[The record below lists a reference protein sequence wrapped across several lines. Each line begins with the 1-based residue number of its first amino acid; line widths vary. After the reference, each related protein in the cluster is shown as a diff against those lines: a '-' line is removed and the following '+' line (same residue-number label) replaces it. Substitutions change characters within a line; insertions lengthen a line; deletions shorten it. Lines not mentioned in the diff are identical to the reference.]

1 MWLLRHYII
10 MSITSV
16 SPIDGRYESITSS
29 LSPYFSEFALIRNR
43 VRVEIE
49 YFIALSENTIF
60 GIVINDGEKELL
72 LGLVRNFS
80 ELDAVSIKEIEKTTN
95 HDVKAI
101 EYWIKDKIKGSDLEK
116 YAEFVHFALTSEDV
130 NNISFTLCYR
140 EGVVN
145 VVRPYLHKVLDRLI
159 FVSKENAGQPMLSLT
174 HGQSATPTTF
184 GKEIGVFVLR
194 LQRQIKILENI
205 KFSAKLGGATGTWSA
220 HKVAY
225 PDFDWIM
232 FAQGFV
238 NSFDLEFCPLTTQ
251 VVPAD
256 SLCESYD
263 SIKRINNILV
273 DLCQDIWFYV
283 ERGILS
289 QKKKEGEV
297 GSSAMPHKINPINFE
312 NAEGNLQFANSI
324 LVELG
329 RQLPVSRMQRD
340 LTGSTVIRNQGVPIA
355 HSIIA
360 YSNLLK
366 GLDRIDVN
374 SVKMTAE
381 LECHPEVLAE
391 AIQTYLRSVNY
402 PNAYEVLKDLTRG
415 SEITLAG
422 IREFITSLEINQTD
436 KKMLLGLTPSTYIGL
451 SKDLVEKFVKEF

>member
-1 MWLLRHYII
+1 

-16 SPIDGRYESITSS
+16 SPIDGRYESITAE

-49 YFIALSENTIF
+49 YFIALSRNSVF
-60 GIVINDGEKELL
+60 GINISSDDVDFLL
-72 LGLVRNFS
+72 NLVKNFS
-80 ELDAVSIKEIEKTTN
+80 EQDAIAIKEIEKITN
-95 HDVKAI
+95 HDVKAV
-101 EYWIKDKIKGSDLEK
+101 EYWIKDKIKGTEIEK

-130 NNISFTLCYR
+130 NNISFTLCYKN
-140 EGVVN
+140 GVAN
-145 VVRPYLHKVLDRLI
+145 VVLPYLHKVLDRLI
-159 FVSKENAGQPMLSLT
+159 ILAKYNAGQPMLSLT

-194 LQRQIKILENI
+194 LQRQIKILEDI
-205 KFSAKLGGATGTWSA
+205 KFSGKFGGATGTWSA
-220 HKVAY
+220 HKVAF
-225 PDFDWIM
+225 PDFDWIL
-232 FAQGFV
+232 FAEKFV
-238 NSFDLEFCPLTTQ
+238 SSFDLEFCPLTTQ
-251 VVPAD
+251 IVPAD

-263 SIKRINNILV
+263 CIKRINNILV
-273 DLCQDIWFYV
+273 DLCQDVWMYV
-283 ERGILS
+283 QRGILS

-324 LVELG
+324 LNELG

-374 SVKMTAE
+374 AAKMTNE
-381 LECHPEVLAE
+381 LESHPEVLAE

-402 PNAYEVLKDLTRG
+402 PNAYEVLKELTRG

-422 IREFITSLEINQTD
+422 IRDFVAGLDINVED
-436 KKMLLGLTPSTYIGL
+436 KKMLLDLTPSNYIGF
-451 SKDLVEKFVKEF
+451 SMELVEKFVK

>member
-1 MWLLRHYII
+1 

-49 YFIALSENTIF
+49 YFVALSQNAIF
-60 GIVINDGEKELL
+60 NIDIKSNDVDFL
-72 LGLVRNFS
+72 LGLFKNFS
-80 ELDAVSIKEIEKTTN
+80 EQDAIAIKEIEKSTN
-95 HDVKAI
+95 HDVKAV
-101 EYWIKDKIKGSDLEK
+101 EYWIKDKIKGTEIEK

-130 NNISFTLCYR
+130 NNISFTLCYKN
-140 EGVVN
+140 GVAN
-145 VVRPYLHKVLDRLI
+145 VVLPYLHKVLDRLTI
-159 FVSKENAGQPMLSLT
+159 LAKDNAGQPMLSLT

-194 LQRQIKILENI
+194 LQRQINILEKI
-205 KFSAKLGGATGTWSA
+205 KFSGKFGGATGTWSA
-220 HKVAY
+220 HKVAF
-225 PDFDWIM
+225 PNFDWIL
-232 FAQGFV
+232 FAEKFV
-238 NSFDLEFCPLTTQ
+238 NNFDLEFCPLTTQ
-251 VVPAD
+251 IIPAD

-263 SIKRINNILV
+263 CIKRINNILV
-273 DLCQDIWFYV
+273 DLCQDIWMYV
-283 ERGILS
+283 QRGILS

-324 LVELG
+324 FNELG

-340 LTGSTVIRNQGVPIA
+340 LTGSTIIRNQGVPIA
-355 HSIIA
+355 HSIIS

-374 SVKMTAE
+374 AAKMTNE
-381 LECHPEVLAE
+381 LESHPEVLAE
-391 AIQTYLRSVNY
+391 AIQTYLRSINY
-402 PNAYEVLKDLTRG
+402 PKAYEVLKELTRG
-415 SEITLAG
+415 SEITLVG
-422 IREFITSLEINQTD
+422 IRDFVTSLEINETD
-436 KKMLLGLTPSTYIGL
+436 KKMLLELTPSTYIGL
-451 SKDLVEKFVKEF
+451 SKELVEKFVK

>member
-1 MWLLRHYII
+1 

-49 YFIALSENTIF
+49 YFIALSRNSVF
-60 GIVINDGEKELL
+60 GIDISPDDVDFLL
-72 LGLVRNFS
+72 DLVKNFS
-80 ELDAVSIKEIEKTTN
+80 EQDAIAIKEIEKTTN
-95 HDVKAI
+95 HDVKAV
-101 EYWIKDKIKGSDLEK
+101 EYWIKDKIKGTEIEK

-130 NNISFTLCYR
+130 NNISFTLCYKN
-140 EGVVN
+140 GVAN
-145 VVRPYLHKVLDRLI
+145 VVLPYLHKVLDRLTMLTKDN
-159 FVSKENAGQPMLSLT
+159 SGQPMLSLT
-174 HGQSATPTTF
+174 HGQSATSTTF

-194 LQRQIKILENI
+194 LQRQINILEKI
-205 KFSAKLGGATGTWSA
+205 KFSGKFGGATGTWSA
-220 HKVAY
+220 HKVAFS
-225 PDFDWIM
+225 DFDWVL
-232 FAQGFV
+232 FAEKFV
-238 NSFDLEFCPLTTQ
+238 NSFDLEFCLLTTQ
-251 VVPAD
+251 IVPAD

-263 SIKRINNILV
+263 CIKRINNILV
-273 DLCQDIWFYV
+273 DLCQDIWLYV
-283 ERGILS
+283 QRGILS

-324 LVELG
+324 LNELG

-340 LTGSTVIRNQGVPIA
+340 LTGSTVIRNQGVPVA

-374 SVKMTAE
+374 AAKMTNE
-381 LECHPEVLAE
+381 LESHPEVLAE
-391 AIQTYLRSVNY
+391 AIQTYLRSINY
-402 PNAYEVLKDLTRG
+402 PNAYEILKDLTRG
-415 SEITLAG
+415 SEITLVG
-422 IREFITSLEINQTD
+422 IRDFVAGLDINVED
-436 KKMLLGLTPSTYIGL
+436 KKMLLDLTPSNYIGL
-451 SKDLVEKFVKEF
+451 SMELVERFVK

>member
-1 MWLLRHYII
+1 
-10 MSITSV
+10 MSIISV

-49 YFIALSENTIF
+49 YFVALSNNSIF
-60 GIVINDGEKELL
+60 EINISSNDVDFLFN
-72 LGLVRNFS
+72 LVKNFS
-80 ELDAVSIKEIEKTTN
+80 EQDALSIKEIEKTTN
-95 HDVKAI
+95 HDVKAV
-101 EYWIKDKIKGSDLEK
+101 EYWIKDKIKGTEIEK

-140 EGVVN
+140 EGVAN
-145 VVRPYLHKVLDRLI
+145 VVLPYLHKVLDRLI

-205 KFSAKLGGATGTWSA
+205 KFSGKFGGATGTWSA

-225 PDFDWIM
+225 PDFDWVH
-232 FAQGFV
+232 FAEKFIDDFV
-238 NSFDLEFCPLTTQ
+238 LEFCPLTTQ
-251 VVPAD
+251 IVSAD

-263 SIKRINNILV
+263 CIKRVNNVLV
-273 DLCQDIWFYV
+273 DLCQDIWVYV
-283 ERGILS
+283 QRGILS
-289 QKKKEGEV
+289 QKKKEGEI

-324 LVELG
+324 FNELS
-329 RQLPVSRMQRD
+329 RQLPISRMQRD

-374 SVKMTAE
+374 AVKMTVE
-381 LECHPEVLAE
+381 LESHPEVLAE
-391 AIQTYLRSVNY
+391 AIQTYLRSINY
-402 PNAYEVLKDLTRG
+402 PNAYEVLKELTRG
-415 SEITLAG
+415 SEITLVG
-422 IREFITSLEINQTD
+422 IRDFVSGLDINETD
-436 KKMLLGLTPSTYIGL
+436 QKILSEMTPSNYIGL
-451 SKDLVEKFVKEF
+451 SKELVEKYIK

>member
-1 MWLLRHYII
+1 

-16 SPIDGRYESITSS
+16 SPIDGRYESITAE
-29 LSPYFSEFALIRNR
+29 LSPYFSEFALIENR

-49 YFIALSENTIF
+49 YFIALSQNLNF
-60 GIVINDGEKELL
+60 GIELGIIEKELL
-72 LGLVRNFS
+72 LDLVKNFS
-80 ELDAVSIKEIEKTTN
+80 EQDAIVIKEIEKTTN

-101 EYWIKDKIKGSDLEK
+101 EYWIKDKIKGTRIEK
-116 YAEFVHFALTSEDV
+116 YSEFVHFALTSEDV
-130 NNISFTLCYR
+130 NNISFTLCYN
-140 EGVVN
+140 EGVIN
-145 VVRPYLHKVLDRLI
+145 VVLPYLHRVLDRL
-159 FVSKENAGQPMLSLT
+159 VSLSQNNASQPMLSLT

-184 GKEIGVFVLR
+184 GKEIGVFVFR
-194 LQRQIKILENI
+194 LQRQINILENI
-205 KFSAKLGGATGTWSA
+205 KFSGKFGGATGTWSA

-225 PDFDWIM
+225 PDFDWVM
-232 FAQGFV
+232 FAEGFV
-238 NSFDLEFCPLTTQ
+238 SSFGLEFCPLTTQ

-263 SIKRINNILV
+263 CIKRINNILI
-273 DLCQDIWFYV
+273 DLCQDIWMYV

-324 LVELG
+324 FNELS

-366 GLDRIDVN
+366 GLDRISVN
-374 SVKMTAE
+374 AIKMTAE
-381 LECHPEVLAE
+381 LESHPEVLAE

-402 PNAYEVLKDLTRG
+402 PNAYELLKDLTRG

-422 IREFITSLEINQTD
+422 IREFITNLNINETD
-436 KKMLLGLTPSTYIGL
+436 RKMLLKLTPSTYIGL
-451 SKDLVEKFVKEF
+451 SKELVEKCLK

>member
-1 MWLLRHYII
+1 

-16 SPIDGRYESITSS
+16 SPIDGRYESITAE

-49 YFIALSENTIF
+49 YFVALSQNSTF
-60 GIVINDGEKELL
+60 GIYISSDDVDFLL
-72 LGLVRNFS
+72 NLVKNFS
-80 ELDAVSIKEIEKTTN
+80 EQDAIAIKEIERTTN

-101 EYWIKDKIKGSDLEK
+101 EYWIKDKIKGTKVEK
-116 YAEFVHFALTSEDV
+116 YSEFVHFALTSEDV

-140 EGVVN
+140 DGVNNSVL
-145 VVRPYLHKVLDRLI
+145 PYLHKVLDKLTVI
-159 FVSKENAGQPMLSLT
+159 SKENAGQPMLSLT

-194 LQRQIKILENI
+194 LQRQIKILEDI
-205 KFSAKLGGATGTWSA
+205 KFSGKFGGATGTWSA

-225 PDFDWIM
+225 SEFDWIV
-232 FAQGFV
+232 FAQSFV
-238 NSFDLEFCPLTTQ
+238 SSFDLEFCPLTTQ
-251 VVPAD
+251 IVPAD

-263 SIKRINNILV
+263 CIKRINNILV
-273 DLCQDIWFYV
+273 DLCQDIWMYV
-283 ERGILS
+283 QRGILS

-324 LVELG
+324 LNELG

-360 YSNLLK
+360 YANLLK
-366 GLDRIDVN
+366 GLDRVSIHTT
-374 SVKMTAE
+374 KMNQE
-381 LECHPEVLAE
+381 LESHPEVLAE

-422 IREFITSLEINQTD
+422 IREFITSLDIVESN
-436 KKMLLGLTPSTYIGL
+436 KNKLMELTPSTYIGL
-451 SKDLVEKFVKEF
+451 SKELVEKFVK

>member
-1 MWLLRHYII
+1 

-16 SPIDGRYESITSS
+16 SPIDGRYESITAE

-49 YFIALSENTIF
+49 YFIALSQNAIF
-60 GIVINDGEKELL
+60 EIDISSNDVDFLL
-72 LGLVRNFS
+72 NLVKNFS
-80 ELDAVSIKEIEKTTN
+80 EQDAIAIKQIEKTTN

-101 EYWIKDKIKGSDLEK
+101 EYWIKDKIQGTKIEK
-116 YAEFVHFALTSEDV
+116 YSEFVHFALTSEDV
-130 NNISFTLCYR
+130 NNISFTLCNR
-140 EGVVN
+140 EGVNSSVL
-145 VVRPYLHKVLDRLI
+145 PYIYKVLERLTI
-159 FVSKENAGQPMLSLT
+159 LAKENRGQSMLSLT

-205 KFSAKLGGATGTWSA
+205 KFSAKFGGATGTWSA
-220 HKVAY
+220 HEVAY
-225 PDFDWIM
+225 PDFDWVL
-232 FAQGFV
+232 FAQGFI
-238 NSFDLEFCPLTTQ
+238 NGFDLEFCPLTTQ
-251 VVPAD
+251 IVPAD

-263 SIKRINNILV
+263 CIKRINNILV
-273 DLCQDIWFYV
+273 DLCQDIWMYV
-283 ERGILS
+283 QRGILS

-324 LVELG
+324 LNELG

-340 LTGSTVIRNQGVPIA
+340 LTGSTVIRNQGVPVA

-374 SVKMTAE
+374 AVKMTTE
-381 LECHPEVLAE
+381 LESHPEVLAE

-415 SEITLAG
+415 SEITLNG
-422 IREFITSLEINQTD
+422 IREFITDLNINETD
-436 KKMLLGLTPSTYIGL
+436 RKMLLELTPSNYVGL
-451 SKDLVEKFVKEF
+451 SKELVENFLE

>member
-1 MWLLRHYII
+1 

-49 YFIALSENTIF
+49 YFIALSQNPTF
-60 GIVINDGEKELL
+60 GIEIGNDEINFLSN
-72 LGLVRNFS
+72 LVTNFDES
-80 ELDAVSIKEIEKTTN
+80 DALSIKETEKTTN
-95 HDVKAI
+95 HDVKAV
-101 EYWIKDKIKGSDLEK
+101 EYWIKDKIKGTEVEK
-116 YAEFVHFALTSEDV
+116 YAEFVHFALTSEDI
-130 NNISFTLCYR
+130 NNISFTICYK
-140 EGVVN
+140 ECVTNSVL
-145 VVRPYLHKVLDRLI
+145 PYLNKLL
-159 FVSKENAGQPMLSLT
+159 SKLTATANKNAGQPMLSLT

-205 KFSAKLGGATGTWSA
+205 KFSAKFGGATGTWSA
-220 HKVAY
+220 HKIAY
-225 PDFDWIM
+225 PDFEWIN
-232 FAQGFV
+232 FAKSFV
-238 NSFDLEFCPLTTQ
+238 ESFDLEFCPLTTQ
-251 VVPAD
+251 IVSAD

-273 DLCQDIWFYV
+273 DLCQDVWMYV
-283 ERGILS
+283 QRGILS
-289 QKKKEGEV
+289 QKKKEGEI

-324 LVELG
+324 FNELS

-374 SVKMTAE
+374 IVKMTAE
-381 LECHPEVLAE
+381 LESHPEVLAE

-422 IREFITSLEINQTD
+422 ICEFVNGLEINETD
-436 KKMLLGLTPSTYIGL
+436 KRMLLELTPSTYIGL
-451 SKDLVEKFVKEF
+451 SKELVETFVKEV

>member
-1 MWLLRHYII
+1 

-16 SPIDGRYESITSS
+16 SPIDGRYESITAE

-49 YFIALSENTIF
+49 YFVALSQNTIF
-60 GIVINDGEKELL
+60 GINISSTEKEFLL
-72 LGLVRNFS
+72 DLVKNFS
-80 ELDAVSIKEIEKTTN
+80 EQDALSIKEIEKTTN
-95 HDVKAI
+95 HDVKAV
-101 EYWIKDKIKGSDLEK
+101 EYWIKGKIKGTEVEK

-140 EGVVN
+140 EGVVD
-145 VVRPYLHKVLDRLI
+145 VVLPYLLRVLDRL
-159 FVSKENAGQPMLSLT
+159 VTLSQNNAGQPMLSLT

-184 GKEIGVFVLR
+184 GKEIGVFMLR

-205 KFSAKLGGATGTWSA
+205 KFSAKFGGATGTWSA
-220 HKVAY
+220 HKIAY
-225 PDFDWIM
+225 PDFDWIV
-232 FAQGFV
+232 FAKGFV
-238 NSFDLEFCPLTTQ
+238 NTFGLEFCPLTTQ
-251 VVPAD
+251 IVPAD

-263 SIKRINNILV
+263 CVKRINNILV

-324 LVELG
+324 FNELS

-374 SVKMTAE
+374 TIKMTAE
-381 LECHPEVLAE
+381 LESHPEVLAE

-415 SEITLAG
+415 SEITLTG
-422 IREFITSLEINQTD
+422 IREFVTSLEINETD
-436 KKMLLGLTPSTYIGL
+436 QKMLLELTPSTYIGL
-451 SKDLVEKFVKEF
+451 SKDLVEKFVK